1 MDAAEDWNGL
11 DDYSIF
17 LPEDSFNLFGEY
29 DLDLGLNDSFLPA
42 LDETSA
48 MFDMAG
54 WDRIET
60 MIPALPG
67 LDVTLPTSGEP
78 HDLIP
83 NPEAELQASQHTSAS
98 SPGSARSP
106 ISEDQSSTDGFS
118 ASGNKVEHQPK
129 SALRNR
135 KFLTAFSVESG
146 KEIRLHTRKR
156 FSKEQRRVVALNR
169 IIGVCLHCRLRKV
182 ACNDGIPCKQ
192 CIKRVGSISSGQEIC
207 MRRSLVATRFDHID
221 LIRIASVEYTVS
233 IVARVLR

>member
-1 MDAAEDWNGL
+1 MHTRELASSLTGLINHNTTTTADTVETSSTMDAAEGWNGL
-11 DDYSIF
+11 DDYSLF

-42 LDETSA
+42 LDEASA
-48 MFDMAG
+48 AFDMAG
-54 WDRIET
+54 WDLIET
-60 MIPALPG
+60 AIPVLPG

-78 HDLIP
+78 HDLMP
-83 NPEAELQASQHTSAS
+83 NPETELQASKHTSTS
-98 SPGSARSP
+98 SPSSARSP
-106 ISEDQSSTDGFS
+106 ISEDQSSPDGFS

-182 ACNDGIPCKQ
+182 A
-192 CIKRVGSISSGQEIC
+192 VSS
-207 MRRSLVATRFDHID
+207 RHKANYH
-221 LIRIASVEYTVS
+221 
-233 IVARVLR
+233 